1 MHTDDHILHVGFRQ
15 KKGQIRTD
23 GCELAPHLNITSFFK
38 HELIYSTFV
47 ICLILELRH
56 LEVVT

>member
-15 KKGQIRTD
+15 KKPNKNQ